1 MCYIKMSKINI
12 QGLQDIDDP
21 FYRYRM
27 TKLNIIRQKTKTV
40 IDNLPIVAKDLDRDP
55 KMIVDFFKKALNAS
69 FISKTML

>member
-1 MCYIKMSKINI
+1 MSKINI